1 MGPTIR
7 STSLLCLAATLIAG
21 CGGDTATTEPT
32 IRLETAAR
40 PAQPGSAALFRFED
54 LVFQVTRDEEHGLIS
69 INGLRNT
76 VAEFCADLGDFDL
89 MQFQIKLHSAGEA
102 NALIVDRESPVQILA
117 LGPDQFLCRDLQDAP
132 VLYRGTAA
140 FRRLDNNF
148 TPTGTD
154 GGRADSYGWGAQGV
168 LEEVATGRQVHYEEQ
183 VRNVINPQTGEQ
195 RTLVARIGIR

>member
-7 STSLLCLAATLIAG
+7 SASLPCLAAVFIAG
-21 CGGDTATTEPT
+21 CGADAVTEPA
-32 IRLETAAR
+32 IRLEAATL
-40 PAQPGSAALFRFED
+40 PTQPGSAALFRFD
-54 LVFQVTRDEEHGLIS
+54 DVIFQVTRDEEHGLIS

-76 VAEFCADLGDFDL
+76 VAEFCADLGDLEL

-154 GGRADSYGWGAQGV
+154 GGRANSFGWAAHGE
-168 LEEVATGRQVHYEEQ
+168 LEEVATGGRVHYEEHAQ
-183 VRNVINPQTGEQ
+183 NVINPQTGEG
-195 RTLVARIGIR
+195 RTLVARIGIQ